1 MSDGSYKGLRA
12 TVLAAGAS
20 KLQHAGMTS
29 SSLPGGPVEHEP
41 SWASETLPLSVRKE
55 LLERELSKLGYRK
68 EGTLPLVSVQQQQ
81 QQLQQPPA
89 PLQADAGAQGEPGR
103 NAPAPA

>member
-1 MSDGSYKGLRA
+1 
-12 TVLAAGAS
+12 
-20 KLQHAGMTS
+20 MTS

-41 SWASETLPLSVRKE
+41 SWASETLPLSVRRE

-81 QQLQQPPA
+81 LQQPPA
-89 PLQADAGAQGEPGR
+89 PLQADAGVGAQGEPGR